1 VGSLLTTADNERKKH
16 MNNEKRVLARQG
28 AKELA
33 PSEADHVVGGLSTLT
48 VCTIPRPGTHGC
60 DGDTTG

>member
-1 VGSLLTTADNERKKH
+1 
-16 MNNEKRVLARQG
+16 MNDDKRVLARQG
-28 AKELA
+28 AKELT

-48 VCTIPRPGTHGC
+48 VCTIPRPGTVGC